1 MHAIFSSFFSCY
13 SDTKTATIRHLMSG
27 HPVLVLRKRVNYA
40 IHTSDTHRP
49 VDGNKQMV
57 DITEYQP
64 KTHTQHW
71 PLEKKKT
78 KSDRMSECRHRVTA
92 HDHQNKCLKTYKR
105 LMHMC
110 VQLCPLWTI
119 WMRFEHNMRMFLY
132 AHKYFCKSSFFFLS

>member
-1 MHAIFSSFFSCY
+1 
-13 SDTKTATIRHLMSG
+13 MSG

-71 PLEKKKT
+71 PLEEKK
-78 KSDRMSECRHRVTA
+78 
-92 HDHQNKCLKTYKR
+92 NK
-105 LMHMC
+105 
-110 VQLCPLWTI
+110 I
-119 WMRFEHNMRMFLY
+119 
-132 AHKYFCKSSFFFLS
+132 

>member
-71 PLEKKKT
+71 PLEEKK
-78 KSDRMSECRHRVTA
+78 
-92 HDHQNKCLKTYKR
+92 NK
-105 LMHMC
+105 
-110 VQLCPLWTI
+110 I
-119 WMRFEHNMRMFLY
+119 
-132 AHKYFCKSSFFFLS
+132 